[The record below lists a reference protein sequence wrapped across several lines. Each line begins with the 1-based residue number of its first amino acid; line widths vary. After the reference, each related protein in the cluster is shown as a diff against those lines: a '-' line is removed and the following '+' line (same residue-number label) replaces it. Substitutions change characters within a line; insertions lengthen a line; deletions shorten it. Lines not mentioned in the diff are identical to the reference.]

1 MFFSL
6 ESVGAYLPEA
16 CVILQTSSCSFHGD
30 DTTTDTLSSSSSSLT
45 IEDAIYQRIYNN
57 SLPLFRKMIERGQVR
72 VTFLQHKKYN
82 FEKCDQYPNPSSA
95 MMNIH
100 YWSDIDE
107 NDENGEYIA
116 GVDNDSVL
124 VMQNDSVICH
134 PINIDLYRKYAYV
147 GGLWLREHPYIRN
160 TNMCRLLKQMW
171 TQYTRLRPGP
181 GSSFPDICTGDGT
194 APIENGGFAL
204 RSRSALRKAIRDC
217 PSRDWSGL
225 DIDRTTL
232 RHLSC
237 SAKGSIN
244 EDVYFGTILRGG
256 NALLPTALEAAL
268 FSVDMVW
275 PEEVID
281 MYHGGSVG
289 SVEDAQRFVSE
300 RGSIYRGA
308 TIDTSDIKAAKELT
322 RDETVP
328 FGFHKPW
335 WYFDNKVLHSK
346 DVDQQCP
353 LLKYMFHPDENRAE
367 ELLVNKKPTSGGV
380 KVAIISNIHKLPK
393 KIGRHDVLPR

>member
-16 CVILQTSSCSFHGD
+16 CVILQTSSCSFHGG
-30 DTTTDTLSSSSSSLT
+30 DTTTDTSSSSSSSSSLT

-232 RHLSC
+232 RRLSC

-244 EDVYFGTILRGG
+244 EDVTSNR
-256 NALLPTALEAAL
+256 P
-268 FSVDMVW
+268 
-275 PEEVID
+275 
-281 MYHGGSVG
+281 
-289 SVEDAQRFVSE
+289 
-300 RGSIYRGA
+300 RGSI
-308 TIDTSDIKAAKELT
+308 IL
-322 RDETVP
+322 
-328 FGFHKPW
+328 
-335 WYFDNKVLHSK
+335 
-346 DVDQQCP
+346 C
-353 LLKYMFHPDENRAE
+353 
-367 ELLVNKKPTSGGV
+367 
-380 KVAIISNIHKLPK
+380 
-393 KIGRHDVLPR
+393 